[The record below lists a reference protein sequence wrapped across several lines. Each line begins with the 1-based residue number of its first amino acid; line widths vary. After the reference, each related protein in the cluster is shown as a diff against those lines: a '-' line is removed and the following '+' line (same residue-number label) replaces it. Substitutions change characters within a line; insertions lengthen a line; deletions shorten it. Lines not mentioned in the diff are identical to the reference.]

1 MWRPQI
7 WEPPPLISKEPRM
20 AQRRQR
26 GANQQRVPPFL
37 CSEAQGRGQGFLGV
51 KSGSEGQQKCPEWPT
66 ALGIAL
72 ADRQLAG
79 GVTHLE

>member
-1 MWRPQI
+1 MWGPQI
-7 WEPPPLISKEPRM
+7 WETPSFQR
-20 AQRRQR
+20 AQDGQRRQR
-26 GANQQRVPPFL
+26 GANQHRVPPVL

-51 KSGSEGQQKCPEWPT
+51 GSGWEGQQKCPEWPT